1 MAALKH
7 LSDRVMHL
15 LHAFRIQVRSRFV
28 EQQQS
33 GMHGKHAS
41 QCQPLTL
48 AAGQPTCGMI
58 RAHVVQAHDVKGL
71 THPLPDGVSSEAEI
85 LAAEH
90 AGQSSHQRT
99 FAGTGCAKQQYA
111 LPRLDFKI
119 DMSQREILT
128 RSMSPSPV
136 NRLHTGCDHGSD
148 FIRRHL

>member
-1 MAALKH
+1 MVLHHHHRLMAALKH

-85 LAAEH
+85 LAAES
-90 AGQSSHQRT
+90 GIVTCT
-99 FAGTGCAKQQYA
+99 FK
-111 LPRLDFKI
+111 
-119 DMSQREILT
+119 
-128 RSMSPSPV
+128 
-136 NRLHTGCDHGSD
+136 NRLGVRILHHQAAPAACRT
-148 FIRRHL
+148 